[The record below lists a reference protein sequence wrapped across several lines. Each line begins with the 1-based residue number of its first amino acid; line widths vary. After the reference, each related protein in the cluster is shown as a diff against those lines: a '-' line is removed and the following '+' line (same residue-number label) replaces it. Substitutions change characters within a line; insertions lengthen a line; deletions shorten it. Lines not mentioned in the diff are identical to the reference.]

1 MAGFGG
7 DSWLSEFSSC
17 EQQAQ
22 EILEKIHERNK
33 QQRSGANYSKLNSAI
48 RVQMKKFSRD
58 LVTLRQGLSKA
69 SSAYH
74 ITQREM
80 QRRQDM
86 LDNLSAKERQIED
99 AFRNDRPEAS
109 EGRSNLFGNQGSAGF
124 HDDPWATEES
134 EETRGLGVS
143 DIRQQQTRVM
153 DEQDQGLDVLSTI
166 IARQKQLGQAI
177 GDEVDLQN
185 ELIDDI
191 QGGVQKTDA
200 RLLKETRHVKI
211 VDKKSANCGGR
222 NSDGGMIVVI
232 VLLLIAIVVVAC
244 IPK

>member
-1 MAGFGG
+1 
-7 DSWLSEFSSC
+7 
-17 EQQAQ
+17 
-22 EILEKIHERNK
+22 
-33 QQRSGANYSKLNSAI
+33 
-48 RVQMKKFSRD
+48 
-58 LVTLRQGLSKA
+58 
-69 SSAYH
+69 
-74 ITQREM
+74 M

-99 AFRNDRPEAS
+99 AFRNDRPDSS
-109 EGRSNLFGNQGSAGF
+109 EGRTQRELERRQNMLDNLASKEKQLNDASKNDQVPAPNERSNLFGNQGSAGF

-191 QGGVQKTDA
+191 QTGVAKTDA

-211 VDKKSANCGGR
+211 VDKKSANCDGETQQSNCHQPKVTR
-222 NSDGGMIVVI
+222 HNMLVPWIHPTVCATLTNSNQTI
-232 VLLLIAIVVVAC
+232 L
-244 IPK
+244 

>member
-74 ITQREM
+74 ITQRELE
-80 QRRQDM
+80 RRQNM
-86 LDNLSAKERQIED
+86 LDNLASKEKQLND
-99 AFRNDRPEAS
+99 ASKNDQVPAPNE
-109 EGRSNLFGNQGSAGF
+109 RSNLFGNQGSAGF

-166 IARQKQLGQAI
+166 IADARNSSDQAI
-177 GDEVDLQN
+177 AG
-185 ELIDDI
+185 
-191 QGGVQKTDA
+191 
-200 RLLKETRHVKI
+200 
-211 VDKKSANCGGR
+211 
-222 NSDGGMIVVI
+222 
-232 VLLLIAIVVVAC
+232 
-244 IPK
+244 